1 LFYFLSN
8 HIYLKKNN
16 YRFVSESIIEQ
27 RIVSFPKTL
36 KTKKS
41 NLILTYFTLLVWA
54 QMFARSRTCENSA
67 TKI

>member
-1 LFYFLSN
+1 
-8 HIYLKKNN
+8 
-16 YRFVSESIIEQ
+16 VSESIIEE
-27 RIVSFPKTL
+27 RFVSFPKTL